1 MLNLK
6 QRKQRRRER
15 GVSLIQAGALIIW
28 GKGGGKGG
36 SHAGIAWKKAEE
48 LLKRREQAL
57 YAGGH
62 SHIDLRCY
70 R

>member
-1 MLNLK
+1 
-6 QRKQRRRER
+6 
-15 GVSLIQAGALIIW
+15 VSLIQAGALIIW